1 MKDSLIKQS
10 GPVELPDRQLLK
22 GHPEVLKI
30 RIKAVQTVL
39 GRKTLPPDMRA
50 HWSGVLKLL
59 HPWSIEKQQNNP
71 YGIGE

>member
-22 GHPEVLKI
+22 GHQEVLKS
-30 RIKAVQTVL
+30 RIAAVQTVL
-39 GRKTLPPDMRA
+39 GRKTLPSDMRA
-50 HWSGVLKLL
+50 HWSAVLKLL
-59 HPWSIEKQQNNP
+59 HPWAIEKQQNNP